1 LAQQREQDDF
11 RSQVEDRLDHL
22 FQEDSPEETE
32 EYVGLG
38 EHPLKNLKAV
48 LLSIDWEITDST
60 MDSLLNEIKSV
71 EYVYAE
77 DKIIL
82 TFLQLLGSVGRYVKA
97 NKGKAHPEATR
108 VINSVY
114 EALEKAALTEGIS
127 RAEKE
132 KMLLAEVAKFKKL
145 KELVMLRKAEK
156 KEPAVPP
163 VKPPP
168 EVSPAPVPEEKRIP
182 AAETPVQVQR
192 EMVVEEAPV
201 REEKETAAPGTPAR
215 EETPAEARP
224 VDFRGMAPH
233 EAFAYALEEIK
244 SMILAEFR
252 ALRAEIKLW
261 RESK

>member
-1 LAQQREQDDF
+1 MTQQRDEDNF

-22 FQEDSPEETE
+22 FREDSPEATKEH
-32 EYVGLG
+32 VGLG
-38 EHPLKNLKAV
+38 EHPLKSLKAV

-60 MDSLLNEIKSV
+60 MDSLLNEIKAV
-71 EYVYAE
+71 EYVYSE

-82 TFLQLLGSVGRYVKA
+82 TFLQLLGSIGRYIRA
-97 NKGKAHPEATR
+97 NKGRAHPGATR

-114 EALEKAALTEGIS
+114 EALEKVALTEGMS

-132 KMLLAEVAKFKKL
+132 KMLLEEIARFKKL
-145 KELVMLRKAEK
+145 KGQVALRRVEK
-156 KEPAVPP
+156 KAPAVSE

-168 EVSPAPVPEEKRIP
+168 APAPEEKAIP
-182 AAETPVQVQR
+182 PADS
-192 EMVVEEAPV
+192 PV
-201 REEKETAAPGTPAR
+201 REEPPIESRA
-215 EETPAEARP
+215 
-224 VDFRGMAPH
+224 VDFAGMPPH

-244 SMILAEFR
+244 NVIQAEFR